1 MTIRPE
7 VGRVWASAASTS
19 NVQDPDK
26 YTPGKVNLGWVSEIP
41 PYQWFN
47 WLLKRNDE
55 LKRSLVERGIA
66 AWGSDVTYLKGAL
79 AYNDADFTIYIC
91 LKENKGIQPDKD
103 NGTNWVASAVQI
115 TKDDFTR
122 LTQILSDHV
131 TNKNNPHNV
140 TAAQID
146 AYTKAQIDALLN
158 KYNGDF
164 NKHLQDF
171 NNPHKTTAAAA
182 GAVPITGGKYTGVVE
197 FTQARMVIGSTTSG
211 FDTSDN
217 YTRIFKDDKGLGIN
231 AAGKPVF
238 STGSSQKELLYSE
251 NFASLTLQNN
261 PTFAVPSPDLHIPL
275 SGDICI
281 YEGEDFT
288 AFSRASRAS
297 YINLQG
303 VPAMAE
309 LEEPRF
315 EREGLLLEKESTNL
329 VPYSNPT
336 KDNFSC
342 GQGAGVIEN
351 DTPWGILNMTKF
363 NTSNTWISFDGTE
376 LPLSQSQGKTLC
388 GSFFIR
394 KRSSDESMKIYLSAA
409 TDYVTVYFDE
419 SRNKGNA
426 HVKKISSNMYRVWL
440 THYFAPTETRPA
452 RLYCMCGTGDALG
465 GKQIEEALE
474 PTSWIPTTSSSAKRE
489 REYFTLPV
497 VSMNKSLGYTL
508 SVELSGSVTNRTSAL
523 TFSDGVANMHLYNY
537 EGKLEFRNFGKQQ
550 NTGINFATVNGQ
562 TFTLMGQ
569 ASTSS
574 LYVDGVQQLN
584 GYGMTDASAPV
595 LSAVFYGLGVLHFRN
610 FRFWNQALTP
620 EQIST
625 L

>member
-115 TKDDFTR
+115 TKDDFLR
-122 LTQILSDHV
+122 LTQILDDHV
-131 TNKNNPHNV
+131 KSKNNPHNV

-231 AAGKPVF
+231 VSGKPVF
-238 STGSSQKELLYSE
+238 SSGSTQKELLYSE
-251 NFASLTLQNN
+251 NFSDLTLQNN
-261 PTFAVPSPDLHIPL
+261 PVYAVPTPDMYIPL
-275 SGDICI
+275 SSDICI
-281 YEGEDFT
+281 YEGGGYTE
-288 AFSRASRAS
+288 FSRSSRAT
-297 YINLQG
+297 YRNLQG
-303 VPAMAE
+303 KLVLVE
-309 LEEPRF
+309 IDEPRH
-315 EREGLLLEKESTNL
+315 EPEGLLIEGATTNH
-329 VPYSNPT
+329 
-336 KDNFSC
+336 
-342 GQGAGVIEN
+342 A
-351 DTPWGILNMTKF
+351 
-363 NTSNTWISFDGTE
+363 
-376 LPLSQSQGKTLC
+376 
-388 GSFFIR
+388 
-394 KRSSDESMKIYLSAA
+394 RS
-409 TDYVTVYFDE
+409 VV
-419 SRNKGNA
+419 G
-426 HVKKISSNMYRVWL
+426 
-440 THYFAPTETRPA
+440 
-452 RLYCMCGTGDALG
+452 LG
-465 GKQIEEALE
+465 
-474 PTSWIPTTSSSAKRE
+474 
-489 REYFTLPV
+489 
-497 VSMNKSLGYTL
+497 
-508 SVELSGSVTNRTSAL
+508 
-523 TFSDGVANMHLYNY
+523 
-537 EGKLEFRNFGKQQ
+537 
-550 NTGINFATVNGQ
+550 
-562 TFTLMGQ
+562 
-569 ASTSS
+569 STSS
-574 LYVDGVQQLN
+574 
-584 GYGMTDASAPV
+584 AP
-595 LSAVFYGLGVLHFRN
+595 SSLGVGTSFIYPASDPRNYTVIRNSLPNNTLTAGSTYTVSCFAKGIPDDVIACIHRTGSNVTGLRVYPSSTKYFGGWRRYSGTYVADGEEGNFGIGFVSTGVACELCNLQIEGNPVATSYIPTDDVPVTKMGDVLTLPIGAAPKQDYTVHLEYTPLMVDYSPYLEVYLVNGLKYNIIREDDGFYNSYTSGSALRIGKAEVGKKAKLTKTFASDNTHKVYLDNILVVTANQPLHTPSTEPVSAALSGRGHYRN
-610 FRFWNQALTP
+610 FKVWGQVLTP